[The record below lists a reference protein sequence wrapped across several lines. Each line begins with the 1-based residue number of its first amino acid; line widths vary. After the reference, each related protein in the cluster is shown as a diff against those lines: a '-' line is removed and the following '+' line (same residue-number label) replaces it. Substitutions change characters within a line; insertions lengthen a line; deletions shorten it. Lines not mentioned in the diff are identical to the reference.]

1 MGRGAASG
9 SSPRTAP
16 AKEAVIKVIST
27 IEVFT
32 ERSPFSEFIMLWF
45 GIALGLTIAKEL
57 PLEARAPAAKFL
69 TDLIEM
75 WLI

>member
-1 MGRGAASG
+1 
-9 SSPRTAP
+9 
-16 AKEAVIKVIST
+16 
-27 IEVFT
+27 
-32 ERSPFSEFIMLWF
+32 LWF